1 MKKSRVVLATAFA
14 GLVLMTAKRAPA
26 QDLASK
32 PTAVE
37 TDQAPTDDDITL
49 FRKDVRSLRKQI
61 IAANLDLTDTEAQQ
75 FWPIF
80 DRYTAEMRKL
90 FDRKFEVLKEYAEN
104 YDTITD
110 EQADTYIQGRAAVEE
125 SILQLRLKYIPIFR
139 KVLSGKT
146 AALFVQLD
154 WRLGLVIDLQLAS
167 QVAYGRTLN
176 RRSCCRPLRSDSG
189 RHRPACNG

>member
-1 MKKSRVVLATAFA
+1 MKEKRVVIAVALA
-14 GLVLMTAKRAPA
+14 GLVLMTAERAPA
-26 QDLASK
+26 QDLAPK
-32 PTAVE
+32 PTAE
-37 TDQAPTDDDITL
+37 ATDQAPSDDDISL

-90 FDRKFEVLKEYAEN
+90 FDRKFEVLKDYAAN

-125 SILQLRLKYIPIFR
+125 SILQLRLKYMPIFR

-146 AALFVQLD
+146 AALFTQID

-167 QVAYGRTLN
+167 QV
-176 RRSCCRPLRSDSG
+176 PLIQ
-189 RHRPACNG
+189 P

>member
-1 MKKSRVVLATAFA
+1 MKEKRVVIAVALA
-14 GLVLMTAKRAPA
+14 GLVLMTAERAPA
-26 QDLASK
+26 QDLAPK
-32 PTAVE
+32 PTAE
-37 TDQAPTDDDITL
+37 ATDQAPSDDDISL

-75 FWPIF
+75 LWPIF

-125 SILQLRLKYIPIFR
+125 SIMQLRLKYVPIFR

-146 AALFVQLD
+146 AALFTQID

-167 QVAYGRTLN
+167 QV
-176 RRSCCRPLRSDSG
+176 PMIQ
-189 RHRPACNG
+189 P

>member
-1 MKKSRVVLATAFA
+1 MKEKRVVIAVALA
-14 GLVLMTAKRAPA
+14 GLVLMTAERAPA

-32 PTAVE
+32 PTAE
-37 TDQAPTDDDITL
+37 ATDQAPSDDDISL

-167 QVAYGRTLN
+167 QV
-176 RRSCCRPLRSDSG
+176 PLIQ
-189 RHRPACNG
+189 P